1 VKQEYNAETL
11 GTRGRMR
18 GNRKW
23 DVAKIEQLYMAGAE
37 LGDILKTPEFE
48 KMSKN
53 YLKNLM
59 VAGKWIAKRAKL
71 REEVANTLAP
81 RMEDVMQE
89 ETENHY
95 NFMLQQIAEERKQIE
110 IRTKSGNIK
119 DQSAR
124 LDVLAQYEKMA
135 TRALGLDENNLHDR
149 KGLNINAMISMHVE
163 GPKKAVDID
172 IVPVECSD
180 AVEGDFEPVERQ
192 Q

>member
-1 VKQEYNAETL
+1 MKQEYNAETL
-11 GTRGRMR
+11 GTRR
-18 GNRKW
+18 RKW

-37 LGDILKTPEFE
+37 LGDILKTPEFS
-48 KMSKN
+48 KLSKN

-81 RMEDVMQE
+81 RMEDVMQK

-95 NFMLQQIAEERKQIE
+95 NFMLTQIAEERKQIE
-110 IRTKSGNIK
+110 IRNKSGNIK

-149 KGLNINAMISMHVE
+149 KGLNINAMISLHVE
-163 GPKKAVDID
+163 GPKKALDID
-172 IVPVECSD
+172 VVPVECSNP
-180 AVEGDFEPVERQ
+180 VEGEFAPVERQ

>member
-1 VKQEYNAETL
+1 MKQEYNAETL
-11 GTRGRMR
+11 GTRGRKR

-23 DVAKIEQLYMAGAE
+23 DVAKIESLYMAGAE

-59 VAGKWIAKRAKL
+59 VAGKWIAKRQKL

-81 RMEDVMQE
+81 KMEEVMRR

-95 NFMLQQIAEERKQIE
+95 NFMLQQISEERKQIE
-110 IRTKSGNIK
+110 IRNKSGNIK

-149 KGLNINAMISMHVE
+149 KGLNINAMISLHVE
-163 GPKKAVDID
+163 GPKKAVEGD
-172 IVPVECSD
+172 IVTLEHSAPVEGHL
-180 AVEGDFEPVERQ
+180 APVEG
-192 Q
+192 

>member
-1 VKQEYNAETL
+1 MKQEYNAETL
-11 GTRGRMR
+11 GTRR
-18 GNRKW
+18 RKW

-37 LGDILKTPEFE
+37 LGDILKTPEFS
-48 KMSKN
+48 KLSKN

-59 VAGKWIAKRAKL
+59 VQGKWIAKRLKL

-81 RMEDVMQE
+81 KMEDVMRR

-95 NFMLQQIAEERKQIE
+95 NFMLAQISEERKQIE

-149 KGLNINAMISMHVE
+149 KGLNINAMISLHVE
-163 GPKKAVDID
+163 GPKKAEDIT
-172 IVPVECSD
+172 IVPLECSNT
-180 AVEGDFEPVERQ
+180 VEGEIEPLEREQ
-192 Q
+192 

>member
-1 VKQEYNAETL
+1 MKQEL
-11 GTRGRMR
+11 GNLGVRK
-18 GNRKW
+18 RKW

-37 LGDILKTPEFE
+37 LHDILKTPEFE

-59 VAGKWIAKRAKL
+59 VAGKWISKRTKL

-81 RMEDVMQE
+81 KMEDVMRK
-89 ETENHY
+89 ETESHY
-95 NFMLQQIAEERKQIE
+95 NFMLTQIADERKQIE
-110 IRTKSGNIK
+110 IRAKSGNIK

-149 KGLNINAMISMHVE
+149 KGLNINAMISLHME
-163 GPKKAVDID
+163 GPKKAEDIT
-172 IVPVECSD
+172 IVPLECSS
-180 AVEGDFEPVERQ
+180 AVEGDFDPVERQ
-192 Q
+192 P